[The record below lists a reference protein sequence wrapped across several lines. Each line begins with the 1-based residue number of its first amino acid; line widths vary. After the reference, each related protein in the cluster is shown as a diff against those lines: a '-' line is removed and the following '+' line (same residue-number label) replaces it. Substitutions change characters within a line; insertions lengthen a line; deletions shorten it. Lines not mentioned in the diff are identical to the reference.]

1 VSCGGPAYLLPKD
14 TMVVRI
20 APLLL
25 ETAQRLVGETGTST

>member
-1 VSCGGPAYLLPKD
+1 
-14 TMVVRI
+14 MVGRI